1 MCSLTQGEFRRTE
14 TGRIGLTVPAAA
26 FCSALAGLSRACRL
40 PQAERGMNIPREWLP
55 ALAQD
60 AMNQTGPLGENPRPV
75 TEKDA
80 LGSYEAAC

>member
-1 MCSLTQGEFRRTE
+1 
-14 TGRIGLTVPAAA
+14 
-26 FCSALAGLSRACRL
+26 
-40 PQAERGMNIPREWLP
+40 MNIPREWLP

-60 AMNQTGPLGENPRPV
+60 AMNQTGPLGEKRRPV

>member
-1 MCSLTQGEFRRTE
+1 
-14 TGRIGLTVPAAA
+14 
-26 FCSALAGLSRACRL
+26 
-40 PQAERGMNIPREWLP
+40 MNIPREWLP